1 MILSIVG
8 IIRRVGLASLLS
20 LNGLRYIPPVLRDRI
35 IFVRKGV
42 RIVDRVTVALRLLN
56 GIRLLL
62 LPSDLKASTDD
73 PIFVR

>member
-20 LNGLRYIPPVLRDRI
+20 LSRLRYIPPVLRDRI

-42 RIVDRVTVALRLLN
+42 RIVDKVAVALRLLN
-56 GIRLLL
+56 NIRLLP
-62 LPSDLKASTDD
+62 LPSDLKVSTDNL
-73 PIFVR
+73 IFVR